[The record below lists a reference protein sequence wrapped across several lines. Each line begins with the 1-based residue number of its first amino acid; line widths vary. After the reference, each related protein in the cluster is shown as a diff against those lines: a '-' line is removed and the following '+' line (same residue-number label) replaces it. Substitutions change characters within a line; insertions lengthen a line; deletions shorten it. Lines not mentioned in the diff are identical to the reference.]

1 MNYLKVLYVTRPR
14 VQENHGGDTVQ
25 LLNTARSIQEAF
37 PVKVTIAE
45 SAVPSLEG
53 FDLVHFFNLRCPQD
67 ILTNVRRAYSL
78 GIPAVLS
85 TIWGSYFE
93 FDRNVR
99 TGLQGFVARRF
110 TESNVEYMKVIGRSF
125 EDIEKKIN
133 SDISRKSY
141 DEQFKIAMIL
151 KLIITCNIR
160 IGDKKWLTPDTD
172 WVDKLQ
178 GDVINNEIK
187 KRGVII
193 RDKVESKKEEEE
205 RKKERIREDAR
216 KPTYGASTLKEDHI
230 ISQGDKIKIKFT
242 GKSGVENECVITD
255 KKVGKALKE
264 LKKEASGDGYLF
276 KVEGDFISPKK
287 INDYLGPSITSKNL
301 RTWICNVEYIKY
313 ILQNKR
319 KSKEGN
325 EEIVRV
331 STKNVSEILHNTP
344 GVCKSSYIHSGIT
357 KRFLKAPD
365 DFVAFFTKNGK
376 INKTYIREK
385 YLKFL
390 NRKSRKQRRG

>member
-1 MNYLKVLYVTRPR
+1 MKQDYFLRTIDRKRTK
-14 VQENHGGDTVQ
+14 
-25 LLNTARSIQEAF
+25 RSRKGVYKYTYRKSDGSSVNSKEVKEIKNMVKELAL
-37 PVKVTIAE
+37 PPAWNNVKVYKKRTAKVR
-45 SAVPSLEG
+45 AKGYDVQC
-53 FDLVHFFNLRCPQD
+53 RPQSIYND
-67 ILTNVRRAYSL
+67 TYVKS
-78 GIPAVLS
+78 
-85 TIWGSYFE
+85 
-93 FDRNVR
+93 
-99 TGLQGFVARRF
+99 QKKKKF
-110 TESNVEYMKVIGRSF
+110 THMKVIGRNF

-133 SDISRKSY
+133 SDISRKSD